1 MKAVQRRFDID
12 LSLSYILPGTTDF
25 VFQIHAL
32 NGIDQ
37 VVESESLRITP
48 SVRQHIFEDPQ
59 VGNRFLRLQ
68 ANAGPLKIRYRA
80 RVRVERP
87 LGNKRAQ
94 EHAVA
99 DLPDHVLHHLMP
111 TRYCESDLLG
121 SATLKLFG
129 NHAPGTARVET
140 ICDWIQRN
148 VDYRSGSTDTTTTA
162 CDVFLRRAGVCR
174 DFAHL
179 GITFCRALNIPARLA
194 VGYSVFNAPPPD
206 FHAMFEVYLGG
217 RWELFDPTLMSAP
230 QDMVRIAVG
239 RDAKDVAFSTI
250 FGPVT
255 AGEISPRITPVA
267 QAITASDSLPL

>member
-1 MKAVQRRFDID
+1 MKAVPRRFDVD
-12 LSLSYILPGTTDF
+12 LSLSYTLPGTTDF

-32 NGIDQ
+32 NAIDQ

-48 SVRQHIFEDPQ
+48 GARQHIFEDSQ

-68 ANAGPLKIRYRA
+68 ADAGPLKIRYRA

-87 LGNKRAQ
+87 RRNKRAR
-94 EHAVA
+94 EHAVVE
-99 DLPDHVLHHLMP
+99 LPDHVLHLLMP

-121 SATLKLFG
+121 PATLKLFG
-129 NHAPGTARVET
+129 NHAPGTARVEA
-140 ICDWIQRN
+140 ICDWLQRN
-148 VDYRSGSTDTTTTA
+148 VDYRTGSSDTTTSA

-179 GITFCRALNIPARLA
+179 GVTFCRALNIPARLA
-194 VGYSVFNAPPPD
+194 VGYSVFTTPPPD
-206 FHAMFEVYLGG
+206 FHAMFEAYLGG
-217 RWELFDPTLMSAP
+217 RWELFDPTSMAEP
-230 QDMVRIAVG
+230 QDMARIAVG

-255 AGEISPRITPVA
+255 AGPILPRIVPVA
-267 QAITASDSLPL
+267 